1 MNFSSFFFVS
11 SFKLIYVQ
19 LFQIWQVSWS
29 STLSPSLSS
38 PSSSSTFSKT
48 TETSSA
54 AANFSA
60 SQNALSPVHHEDCNF
75 PVAEESLHKFM
86 ALFNFPTQAKRG
98 GRELSPL
105 NGRMDYETSLESGQN
120 LGNCNAKVSETTENQ
135 IITINHKIMQLFS
148 PSLQC
153 KLVNPTLH

>member
-1 MNFSSFFFVS
+1 MNFSSLLFCVS
-11 SFKLIYVQ
+11 PFKLIYVQ

-38 PSSSSTFSKT
+38 PSSSSSQFSKT

-98 GRELSPL
+98 GLWNVAGKWSKFGKLQSESFKKHRKPNYYNKPQNNAIIFALAAFQARKPNLALS
-105 NGRMDYETSLESGQN
+105 
-120 LGNCNAKVSETTENQ
+120 Q
-135 IITINHKIMQLFS
+135 I
-148 PSLQC
+148 
-153 KLVNPTLH
+153 